1 MRPGPIETPRLRWTV
16 LILSGCGVLHFVV
29 SLGLWTVLLKSVW
42 SLPGKTRGET
52 MLCLLAQAGPAV
64 GLLVA
69 FAIAFALAGV
79 RRRAAIVWLVAA
91 VVLSAG
97 ALVCD
102 VSKHRYQ
109 IHVTTTHGSE
119 HAYCTWWWLDDR
131 WLEPFGFER

>member
-1 MRPGPIETPRLRWTV
+1 MRPGPIQTPWLRWTV
-16 LILSGCGVLHFVV
+16 LVLSGCGVLHFVM
-29 SLGLWTVLLKSVW
+29 SLGLWTVLLKSAW
-42 SLPGKTRGET
+42 GWPGKTRGEV
-52 MLCLLAQAGPAV
+52 MFRLLAQAGPAV

-69 FAIAFALAGV
+69 FAIALVLAGV

-97 ALVCD
+97 ALVYD

-109 IHVTTTHGSE
+109 IHALTTHCSE